1 MNSALKKI
9 DNFENRFKKN
19 SHSVDNQHD
28 SGQTPRKKL
37 RLATYNIQTGIS
49 TNSYQDYITHSWK
62 HVLPHAQRTSNL
74 NAIAHHMSDFDIVGL
89 QEVDAGSLRSGFINQ
104 TEYLAMRARFQ
115 HWNHITNRNL
125 GKLAQH
131 SLGLLSRY
139 KISSVERH
147 RLPGF
152 IPGRGAL
159 LVELGSGDQTLT
171 IAIVHLALSMRARL
185 QQLETLAEI
194 LSARKNVILMG
205 DMNFQTDSKEMNWI
219 NENMFL
225 REPIH
230 GLFTFPSWKPDKN
243 IDHILVSPSLEIK
256 NVKVLGHAYS
266 DHLPISMEI
275 LLPENFSLEV
285 I

>member
-1 MNSALKKI
+1 MRSALKK
-9 DNFENRFKKN
+9 KN
-19 SHSVDNQHD
+19 DFDDYIYDARASRDHAA
-28 SGQTPRKKL
+28 PRQKL
-37 RLATYNIQTGIS
+37 KLATYNIQTGIS

-62 HVLPHAQRTSNL
+62 HVFPHAQRTNNL

-104 TEYLAMRARFQ
+104 TEYLAMRARFK

-125 GKLAQH
+125 GKIAQH

-139 KISSVERH
+139 EINSVERY

-159 LVELGSGDQTLT
+159 LVELGSGEQTLT
-171 IAIVHLALSMRARL
+171 IVIVHLALSMRARL
-185 QQLETLAEI
+185 RQLKALAEI
-194 LSARKNVILMG
+194 LSSRKNIILMG
-205 DMNFQTDSKEMNWI
+205 DMNFQSDSKEMTWI

-225 REPIH
+225 RDPIH
-230 GLFTFPSWKPDKN
+230 GLFTFPSWKPDKS

-266 DHLPISMEI
+266 DHLPVSMEI
-275 LLPENFSLEV
+275 LLPRHFSL
-285 I
+285 